1 MAFTLWLVPLTLLA
15 SYYTFVAAAVA
26 IPQSPNQKVIKN
38 KVEEGCD
45 LYEGKWVID
54 EFYPLHNASS
64 DCPFIAKG
72 FDCVRNGRP
81 DKKYLKYRWKPNACD
96 LPRFDGEKFLERN
109 KGKKIMFVGDSISN
123 NMWQSLTC
131 LLHKTVPNSNYT
143 LTRQSLLSI
152 FSFPE
157 YEASIMWLKNGFLVD
172 LINDK
177 EKGGILKLDSIS
189 TGGQWK
195 EVDILIFNSYH
206 WWTHT
211 GHSQTWDYFQV
222 GDKLIKD
229 MDHME
234 AFKIALTTWAKWIDS
249 NIDPSK
255 IRVFFQG
262 ISASHA
268 DEKACLRKTQ
278 PEEGSMAAPYP
289 GVDIVKSVINN
300 MTKPV
305 ELLDITLLTQLR
317 IDGHPSIYT
326 GSGPSFVDCSH
337 WCLAGAPDSWNEIF
351 YATLLRD

>member
-15 SYYTFVAAAVA
+15 SYTFVAAVA
-26 IPQSPNQKVIKN
+26 IPQSPNQKVIQN
-38 KVEEGCD
+38 KVEGCD

-289 GVDIVKSVINN
+289 G
-300 MTKPV
+300 
-305 ELLDITLLTQLR
+305 
-317 IDGHPSIYT
+317 
-326 GSGPSFVDCSH
+326 SGPSFVDCSH